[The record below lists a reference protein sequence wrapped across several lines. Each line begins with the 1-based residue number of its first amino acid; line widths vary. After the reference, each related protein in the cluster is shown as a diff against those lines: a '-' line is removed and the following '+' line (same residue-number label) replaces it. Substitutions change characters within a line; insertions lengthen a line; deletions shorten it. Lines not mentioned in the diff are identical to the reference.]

1 MRRVIPRIV
10 LTLILVATSI
20 LTPAFTRILAED
32 VAHGEETAPK
42 RKGPIR
48 SFSKFE
54 GALREICS
62 GLEMEGR
69 SIRIFEIATIKRKEE
84 KACVSCR
91 ALWMSLSSACVPPKA
106 EKSKQSKKSK
116 KKVENEDKGRSEEDI
131 QEQQPTPTPLP
142 TVIPKRRYPNPALLD
157 AVSRVAVA
165 MFEYDEGGESAK
177 AAVFSIAETLLAA
190 ENLSVAEREYY
201 EIFFEFFRAP
211 WQGIPMTPTP
221 KVEEDMSSFF
231 E

>member
-1 MRRVIPRIV
+1 
-10 LTLILVATSI
+10 
-20 LTPAFTRILAED
+20 
-32 VAHGEETAPK
+32 
-42 RKGPIR
+42 
-48 SFSKFE
+48 
-54 GALREICS
+54 
-62 GLEMEGR
+62 
-69 SIRIFEIATIKRKEE
+69 
-84 KACVSCR
+84 
-91 ALWMSLSSACVPPKA
+91 
-106 EKSKQSKKSK
+106 
-116 KKVENEDKGRSEEDI
+116 
-131 QEQQPTPTPLP
+131 
-142 TVIPKRRYPNPALLD
+142 
-157 AVSRVAVA
+157 